1 MSQVARI
8 AGRAAVGAA
17 VSAAGAATVA
27 GIGYGLIQ
35 VEGKIARK
43 IVGQPFEG
51 APDDDGVYGAAPG
64 EPVELLVLG
73 DSTAAGMG
81 ADTRYQT
88 VGAILATGLAAI
100 MGRPVRLTNEAVIGA
115 ESSDLNAQLSR
126 ALARVDQP
134 DAAVVLI
141 GANDVTHRIDR
152 ATSVRHLE
160 RTVRYLR
167 TLSVP
172 VVVGTCP
179 DLGTVEPIPFPLNQL
194 LRRWS
199 RDLAAAQTVAA
210 VEAGARTV
218 SMADLLGPEFEASP
232 SVMFSQDRFHP
243 SAAGYARVASALLPS
258 VAAALDA
265 WPGGAAHD
273 TEPEASR
280 GEGIGPVGEA
290 ADRAVAVGGTEVGPA
305 EIQGRDAGPRG
316 RWAMLRRR
324 IRPDATQRADAEDA
338 APPEGTTGPTG

>member
-35 VEGKIARK
+35 VEGRIARR

-51 APDDDGVYGAAPG
+51 APDDDGLYGAAPG
-64 EPVELLVLG
+64 RPVELLVLG

-88 VGAILATGLAAI
+88 IGAILATGLAAI
-100 MGRPVRLTNEAVIGA
+100 MGRPVQLTNEAVIGA
-115 ESSDLNAQLSR
+115 ESADLNAQLSH

-134 DAAVVLI
+134 DVAVILI

-152 ATSVRHLE
+152 STAVRHLE

-167 TLSVP
+167 TLDVP

-232 SVMFSQDRFHP
+232 AVMFSQDRFHP

-265 WPGGAAHD
+265 WPGGATRD

-290 ADRAVAVGGTEVGPA
+290 ADRAVAVAGTEVGPA
-305 EIQGRDAGPRG
+305 EIHGRDAGPRG

-324 IRPDATQRADAEDA
+324 VRPEASGPQQSAATAPAATPDAT
-338 APPEGTTGPTG
+338 